1 MAFQTVKNG
10 TLLAPLPVVMV
21 SCADGRCRPNIITVA
36 WTGVVNS
43 DPPMCS
49 VSVRK
54 ERFSH
59 DIIERSGEFVINL
72 CSRDTLRATDF
83 CGVRSGRD
91 VDKFA
96 ACELTAEPVE
106 GMAFAPAIAQ
116 CPAYIACKVKS
127 VTPLGSHDLYVG
139 EIARVGV
146 REDLF
151 KEDGGIDFIKADL
164 VAYNH
169 GVYQALGAPLGFF
182 GFAVASPDVL
192 KRRMQTLE
200 NDAKAA
206 CRTAKRT

>member
-1 MAFQTVKNG
+1 MSFQTVNNG
-10 TLLAPLPVVMV
+10 TLLAPLPAVMV
-21 SCADGRCRPNIITVA
+21 SCADGKNRPNIITVA

-72 CSRDTLRATDF
+72 CGRGNLRATDF

-96 ACELTAEPVE
+96 ACGLTAVPVE
-106 GMAFAPAIAQ
+106 GMAFAPAIAE
-116 CPAYIACKVKS
+116 CPAYVACKVKS
-127 VTPLGSHDLYVG
+127 VTELGSHDLYVG
-139 EIARVGV
+139 EIVRVGV
-146 REDLF
+146 REELF
-151 KEDGGIDFIKADL
+151 KEGGGIDFIKADL
-164 VAYNH
+164 VAYTH
-169 GVYQALGAPLGFF
+169 GVYQALGEPLGFF
-182 GFAVASPDVL
+182 GFSVASPDVL
-192 KRRMQTLE
+192 ARRMTVLQ

-206 CRTAKRT
+206 SGKGENA